1 MAATLVTLV
10 GALLVFFW
18 VFSPLFGT
26 RRDIP
31 QARSAGDVQAAV
43 SKSVQELR
51 TDLELHKIHQDD
63 LDHIKAFLEE
73 ESSR

>member
-1 MAATLVTLV
+1 MAATLVTLAV
-10 GALLVFFW
+10 ALLVFFW
-18 VFSPLFGT
+18 VFSPLFGA
-26 RRDIP
+26 RGEIP
-31 QARSAGDVQAAV
+31 QTHSASAVQEAV

-51 TDLELHKIHQDD
+51 TDLELHKIRQED

>member
-1 MAATLVTLV
+1 MVVTMI
-10 GALLVFFW
+10 ALAVAVLIFLWVFF
-18 VFSPLFGT
+18 PLFSAPREIVQT
-26 RRDIP
+26 
-31 QARSAGDVQAAV
+31 RSASEAQEAV
-43 SKSVQELR
+43 SKSMQELR

>member
-1 MAATLVTLV
+1 MAFTLVALAATVI
-10 GALLVFFW
+10 VFVW
-18 VFSPLFGT
+18 VLSPLFGT
-26 RRDIP
+26 
-31 QARSAGDVQAAV
+31 ARQITQTRSFQDVQAAV
-43 SKSVQELR
+43 SKSVQELN

>member
-1 MAATLVTLV
+1 MALTLV
-10 GALLVFFW
+10 GLAGAVLIFVWVFF
-18 VFSPLFGT
+18 PLFGT
-26 RRDIP
+26 
-31 QARSAGDVQAAV
+31 AREIAQGRSVNDVQAAV

-51 TDLELHKIHQDD
+51 TDLELHKIQQDD